1 MLYESIDAVFNNQ
14 NFWINMHPS
23 MPIKDINFDEMES
36 KNWEYVMLDTIQF
49 NENLNDEENDMNLM
63 DEDNIRDGGSKKD
76 NDNK

>member
-1 MLYESIDAVFNNQ
+1 
-14 NFWINMHPS
+14 MHPS

>member
-36 KNWEYVMLDTIQF
+36 KNWEYVMLDTI
-49 NENLNDEENDMNLM
+49 
-63 DEDNIRDGGSKKD
+63 
-76 NDNK
+76 